1 MIVVHFAK
9 VASCTSFLPFLHFLL
24 CMAQRSLHAITKVYY
39 RSMSCFAIVSRVDTP
54 YHDPAFSATVSQG
67 RFVVPRPSCTMWTW
81 AKSQANPH
89 SSEQDTQ
96 PIVFLISKQAA
107 PYWIRGVTCCPG
119 GSTPKNRSLADSSTT
134 CHDGIN
140 HLHHSTIAQTTA

>member
-24 CMAQRSLHAITKVYY
+24 CMAQRSLHVITKVYY

-107 PYWIRGVTCCPG
+107 PYRIRGV
-119 GSTPKNRSLADSSTT
+119 T